1 MRRGAVRRD
10 TAAQHRTVSAAQA
23 TTAVAQCIARAQQ
36 WQPCNRHSN
45 TACCCEGGVSPE
57 RGLPSITGDADGD
70 AGFYAGFMMLHM
82 LDCSPPY
89 TGFAFALLAANTR

>member
-1 MRRGAVRRD
+1 MHHGQQRR
-10 TAAQHRTVSAAQA
+10 QPQSHSASHAHNNGSHA
-23 TTAVAQCIARAQQ
+23 TGI
-36 WQPCNRHSN
+36 
-45 TACCCEGGVSPE
+45 ACCCEGGVSPE